1 MRSHKPNGTSG
12 FTLVEILV
20 VLAVIV
26 ILIAASV
33 RVGQYVR
40 IKAQIELVQSALGV
54 IDTALQQY
62 YDDVGAFPFECK
74 DGDNNNVPDDFRRA
88 DLQTQ
93 IQAKTGATM
102 VTISHDLNETTGGNQ
117 AVDAASSAGLWWFL
131 NQAPN
136 SRKILD
142 ALSPELITTLKPNSA
157 ADRLTISITLS
168 GLVET
173 RDLARIVD
181 VWGVSLWY
189 RYDSAADTFP
199 TVISAG
205 PDRRFG
211 TADDIQNR

>member
-1 MRSHKPNGTSG
+1 MRYHKPIVNSG
-12 FTLVEILV
+12 FTLAEILV

-26 ILIAASV
+26 ILIAASI

-40 IKAQIELVQSALGV
+40 IKAQVELVQSALGV

-62 YDDVGAFPFECK
+62 YEDVGAFPFECK
-74 DGDNNNVPDDFRRA
+74 DQNGNNVPDEFRKA

-102 VTISHDLNETTGGNQ
+102 VTISHNLDETTGTGQ
-117 AVDAASSAGLWWFL
+117 AIDAASSAGLWWFL
-131 NQAPN
+131 TQTPN

-142 ALSPELITTLKPNSA
+142 ALSPEFITTLKPNSA
-157 ADRLTISITLS
+157 ADRLTITITV
-168 GLVET
+168 GGQTET
-173 RDLARIVD
+173 NNLARIVD
-181 VWGVSLWY
+181 VWGTSLWY
-189 RYDSAADTFP
+189 RYDPTAQTFP
-199 TVISAG
+199 AVISAG